1 MPTPYDH
8 IPEELKKQAQ
18 ADASPKKE
26 EKKKADKITGAEKSQ
41 KRLFKYR
48 RGGVVLSE
56 DEVKEIKAG
65 RKKLRREMK
74 ARGIKSKRHCRFPK
88 SLQWRFVLSF
98 YRRAASLVLRFR
110 QTK

>member
-18 ADASPKKE
+18 VDASPKKE
-26 EKKKADKITGAEKSQ
+26 EKKTADKITGAEKSQ

-48 RGGVVLSE
+48 RGGVILSE

-74 ARGIKSKRHCRFPK
+74 ARGIKSKREFE
-88 SLQWRFVLSF
+88 LT
-98 YRRAASLVLRFR
+98 ASGLGLYFDKR
-110 QTK
+110 

>member
-18 ADASPKKE
+18 VDASPKKE
-26 EKKKADKITGAEKSQ
+26 EKKTADKITGAEKSQ

-56 DEVKEIKAG
+56 DEVKEIKSG

-74 ARGIKSKRHCRFPK
+74 ARGIKSKREFELTASGLGLYFDKRRPFPLLWWLF
-88 SLQWRFVLSF
+88 SG
-98 YRRAASLVLRFR
+98 
-110 QTK
+110 